1 MNESVLNKTL
11 IGLDNYL
18 FLINDSCKE
27 LEVHCNN
34 LNLVNN
40 KNLTRYDLNNFLL
53 IVFPNKTLI
62 YKEYLPKCYNVK
74 YRPAIEDYIKFFDT
88 KIIDTYNI
96 LKNKKDIYYKTDTH
110 INMKGN
116 YIVYK
121 YFIDKV
127 NEIYNLNIVA
137 REINILNKECFL
149 TDLRYGLGD
158 LLWKSNLGD
167 QIVENKNDTF
177 YYSDNLKYLYYEHI
191 INKNDD
197 LRILDRE
204 LIDINHELEGSLI
217 SWEILSKNILYKKN
231 KTENKFKVLFFY
243 DSFLISVLNLYLE
256 LFQEVYMVKDI
267 YNKEIIKKINPDYV
281 FEFRVERFLF

>member
-1 MNESVLNKTL
+1 MSNFNKTL

-34 LNLVNN
+34 LNLVND
-40 KNLTRYDLNNFLL
+40 KKLKRYNLDNFLL

-62 YKEYLPKCYNVK
+62 YKEYLPKYYEVK
-74 YRPAIEDYIKFFDT
+74 YRPAVEDYAKILNT
-88 KIIDTYNI
+88 KMIDAYDV
-96 LKNKKDIYYKTDTH
+96 LKNEVDVYYKTDTH

-127 NEIYNLNIVA
+127 NEIYNLNLKA
-137 REINILNKECFL
+137 REINILRKECLL
-149 TDLRYGLGD
+149 TELRYGLGD

-167 QIVENKNDTF
+167 QIVENKKDTF
-177 YYSDNLKYLYYEHI
+177 YYSDDFKYLYYEHK
-191 INKNDD
+191 INKMDD

-204 LIDINHELEGSLI
+204 FIDINHELEGSLI

-231 KTENKFKVLFFY
+231 KTENRFKVLFFY

-256 LFQEVYMVKDI
+256 LFQEVYMVKDVYDI
-267 YNKEIIKKINPDYV
+267 EIIKKINPDYV